1 MDKCGCCQVC
11 GRPEH
16 ELCDLNPGEGKY
28 GICGDN
34 LACRRKVEVSNE
46 CTTYIILETLYLSI
60 YLCKKM
66 YLGTY
71 VIVLYYYS
79 TRSL

>member
-11 GRPEH
+11 GRTEH

-34 LACRRKVEVSNE
+34 LACRRKVEVNTFGPDRPKSNIWKI
-46 CTTYIILETLYLSI
+46 TGKISL
-60 YLCKKM
+60 
-66 YLGTY
+66 
-71 VIVLYYYS
+71 VI
-79 TRSL
+79 

>member
-11 GRPEH
+11 GRTEH
-16 ELCDLNPGEGKY
+16 ELCDLNPGEGKF

-46 CTTYIILETLYLSI
+46 FTYIILQTL
-60 YLCKKM
+60 
-66 YLGTY
+66 
-71 VIVLYYYS
+71 
-79 TRSL
+79 

>member
-11 GRPEH
+11 GRTEH

-34 LACRRKVEVSNE
+34 LACRRKVEVSILLAL
-46 CTTYIILETLYLSI
+46 IIENRLF
-60 YLCKKM
+60 
-66 YLGTY
+66 
-71 VIVLYYYS
+71 
-79 TRSL
+79 